1 MDRTTAH
8 EANYPRIGDGRCH
21 IVHLA
26 VDDANTVPE
35 AGVTSSGFDVLQRM
49 HYDLGM
55 RGVESG
61 DEDDYDVPPADAADV
76 VLAALRAGLQSG
88 LTIADL
94 LRLLNT
100 AVEQPIRPELCE
112 KTD

>member
-1 MDRTTAH
+1 VQRL
-8 EANYPRIGDGRCH
+8 
-21 IVHLA
+21 LA
-26 VDDANTVPE
+26 T
-35 AGVTSSGFDVLQRM
+35 
-49 HYDLGM
+49 Y
-55 RGVESG
+55 
-61 DEDDYDVPPADAADV
+61 
-76 VLAALRAGLQSG
+76 LAALRAGLQSG